1 MDRKINIHTGKST
14 KQSPFSRTKQ
24 QAYFFCAV
32 RIGHKVP
39 RMGKEA
45 IEREIERDGM
55 RDGSQMKA
63 KNTEPSDLFLLSIGL
78 SICMRRDPCNLPNIQ
93 MHFWTLF
100 VADIDIDTGTLS
112 VYGHIQATTL
122 DSIASMP
129 FVFHIIIIVRSFPFW
144 VLFCSCSCSLSSL
157 LHRIRCM
164 GFWCVCALAISFFFF
179 YVQRVD
185 SFAVTSITCVPL
197 RFAQFILSLSVLKT
211 RHLHANIWWMNGVRH
226 RLRA

>member
-157 LHRIRCM
+157 FHRIRCM
-164 GFWCVCALAISFFFF
+164 GFDVCVHSQSASSFFMF
-179 YVQRVD
+179 RE
-185 SFAVTSITCVPL
+185 L
-197 RFAQFILSLSVLKT
+197 ILS
-211 RHLHANIWWMNGVRH
+211 R
-226 RLRA
+226 